1 MTRKTLDQ
9 TQTIESDWEK
19 INFENVATE
28 NYVTTYA
35 YSTPGVR
42 RSDPNSVVGVLHD
55 VSLNERFFRF
65 FTGAIEYL
73 CGLLSNSKR

>member
-1 MTRKTLDQ
+1 MTRVTLDQ

-19 INFENVATE
+19 RNFENVATE

-55 VSLNERFFRF
+55 VFWNGRFFDIFR
-65 FTGAIEYL
+65 GVIEYR
-73 CGLLSNSKR
+73 C